1 MNSWETEKIRC
12 NLYSSWPAGRW
23 IQNQSAPRLHAFLK
37 ENLHTDLEA
46 AKFCLP
52 SAKAK
57 TKRMARK
64 SLALWLRSPSCL
76 LQSVFRAEWALKAAL
91 FESRRRRYGYMCING
106 RAQRDTWLMVN
117 THCFPWQRSRADH
130 QRERCWGCLD
140 RRGWDASCN
149 TQHHHINTAL
159 VISLMHITATSDGSI
174 PYIKNTRARAPCMWS
189 NNAFASSF
197 LPALAA
203 CPQLWY

>member
-1 MNSWETEKIRC
+1 
-12 NLYSSWPAGRW
+12 
-23 IQNQSAPRLHAFLK
+23 
-37 ENLHTDLEA
+37 
-46 AKFCLP
+46 
-52 SAKAK
+52 
-57 TKRMARK
+57 
-64 SLALWLRSPSCL
+64 
-76 LQSVFRAEWALKAAL
+76 
-91 FESRRRRYGYMCING
+91 MCING
-106 RAQRDTWLMVN
+106 RAQWDTWLMVN

-197 LPALAA
+197 LPLAVCPQTLILILLSDDGESGGVFTDRDFPVGWLPHHLNEVKWMRRVSTFGECWFWLINWRHQGALLVWNWRVLLSYSNLERLPALAFPLKYLGHVTKL
-203 CPQLWY
+203 C